1 MNPCE
6 PYEELISARLD
17 GELTRQEQADL
28 TAHLE
33 TCPRCRAFARDLR
46 TLHTS
51 LLTLAADPPAGM
63 TDAIM
68 AEVKPKPTKKKRPWF
83 SLACAALLALVLLGS
98 APLFFGSDSTGEAA
112 AAGSAS
118 PAEGSG
124 ISPETLPET
133 ESVQADTAPQPG
145 GESFSLLTQ
154 EEARSALEAQL
165 HRQGRDL
172 TLKPEGLSEDGERWL
187 FSAENSLGGNTL
199 LFSVSRDSGVI
210 GEQEKDTSP
219 PSP

>member
-6 PYEELISARLD
+6 PYEDLLSARLD
-17 GELTRQEQADL
+17 GELTRQEETDL

-68 AEVKPKPTKKKRPWF
+68 AKVKPKPRKKKRPWF

-98 APLFFGSDSTGEAA
+98 APLLFGSNSVEETA
-112 AAGSAS
+112 AAGSGA

-124 ISPETLPET
+124 ISPEISL
-133 ESVQADTAPQPG
+133 ESERVQADTAPQPSD
-145 GESFSLLTQ
+145 ESASLLTQ
-154 EEARSALEAQL
+154 EEARAALKEQL
-165 HRQGRDL
+165 RRQGRDL
-172 TLKPEGLSEDGERWL
+172 TLEPAGLSEDGGSWL
-187 FSAENSLGGNTL
+187 FSAENPLGGTTL
-199 LFSVSRDSGVI
+199 LFSVNRDSGVI
-210 GEQEKDTSP
+210 GEQERDTSP

>member
-6 PYEELISARLD
+6 PYEDLLSARLD
-17 GELTRQEQADL
+17 GELTRQEETDL

-68 AEVKPKPTKKKRPWF
+68 AKVKPKPRKKKRPWF

-98 APLFFGSDSTGEAA
+98 APLLFGSNSVEETA
-112 AAGSAS
+112 AAGSGA

-124 ISPETLPET
+124 ISPEISL
-133 ESVQADTAPQPG
+133 ESERVQADTAPQPSD
-145 GESFSLLTQ
+145 ESASLLTQ
-154 EEARSALEAQL
+154 EEARAALKEQL
-165 HRQGRDL
+165 RRQGRDL
-172 TLKPEGLSEDGERWL
+172 TLEPAGLSKDGERWL
-187 FSAENSLGGNTL
+187 FSAENPLGETTL
-199 LFSVSRDSGVI
+199 LFSVNRDSGVI
-210 GEQEKDTSP
+210 GEQERDTSP

>member
-6 PYEELISARLD
+6 AYEDLLSARLD
-17 GELTRQEQADL
+17 GELTRQEETDL

-68 AEVKPKPTKKKRPWF
+68 AELKPKPRRKKRPWF

-98 APLFFGSDSTGEAA
+98 APLLFGSDSTGETA
-112 AAGSAS
+112 AAGSGS
-118 PAEGSG
+118 PAEESG
-124 ISPETLPET
+124 ISPGISQ
-133 ESVQADTAPQPG
+133 ESERVQADTAPQPSD
-145 GESFSLLTQ
+145 ESASLLTQ
-154 EEARSALEAQL
+154 EEARTALEAQL

-172 TLKPEGLSEDGERWL
+172 TLTPVGLSEDGERWL
-187 FSAENSLGGNTL
+187 FSAENPLGGPTL
-199 LFSVSRDSGVI
+199 LFSVSQDSGVI
-210 GEQEKDTSP
+210 GEQEGDAAP